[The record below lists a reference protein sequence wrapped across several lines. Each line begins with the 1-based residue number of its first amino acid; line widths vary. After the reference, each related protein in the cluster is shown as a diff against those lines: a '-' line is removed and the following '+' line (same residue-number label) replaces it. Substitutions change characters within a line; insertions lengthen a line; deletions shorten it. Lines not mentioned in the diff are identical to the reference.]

1 MLLLHRHDLDHHDLV
16 FHLVHDLVLLQPM
29 VHLDDNFQQLME
41 YRYRYEVGIAM
52 VHLMHL
58 QGVVMVGAQQI
69 PDVLILDEVLTFQDV
84 VLRYLVIPVM
94 IVGAEM
100 DVELRHLLKMDYF
113 QDVVGA
119 EPRHQLNQ
127 LQKRDYFQDAVQG
140 LHFLPQVHFLPVG
153 EVLLQRLRL
162 LRVGL

>member
-1 MLLLHRHDLDHHDLV
+1 MHLLHRHDLERHDLV
-16 FHLVHDLVLLQPM
+16 FHLVHDLELRQPM
-29 VHLDDNFQQLME
+29 VHLDDNFHQLKE
-41 YRYRYEVGIAM
+41 RPKLCAVGIAK

-69 PDVLILDEVLTFQDV
+69 PDALNLDEVQTFQGAV
-84 VLRYLVIPVM
+84 CHYLVIPVM

-100 DVELRHLLKMDYF
+100 DVELRHLLKMDCF
-113 QDVVGA
+113 PDGVGA

-140 LHFLPQVHFLPVG
+140 
-153 EVLLQRLRL
+153 
-162 LRVGL
+162 